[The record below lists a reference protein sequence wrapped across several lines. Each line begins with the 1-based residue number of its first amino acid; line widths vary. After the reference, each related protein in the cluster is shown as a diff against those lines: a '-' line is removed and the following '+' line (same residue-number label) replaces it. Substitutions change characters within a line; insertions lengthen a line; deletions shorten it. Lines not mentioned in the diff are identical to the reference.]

1 MNDELTQTP
10 RYAAVLASAMSIAR
24 EMDHHHL
31 GVEHLFLAIIR
42 DGNALPTQLLATLAD
57 IDEVDLNLTRFM
69 ESPRYSASHSR

>member
-10 RYAAVLASAMSIAR
+10 RYAAVLASAMGIAR

-42 DGNALPTQLLATLAD
+42 DGNALPTQMLATLAD
-57 IDEVDLNLTRFM
+57 IDEIDLNLTRLM
-69 ESPRYSASHSR
+69 ESPGYNASRPR